1 MKYLLINLPL
11 ILLSFDVYSQNIQ
24 ITSFSKS
31 KKLLLKV
38 HKDHPFTLY
47 CGCSFKGKK
56 TNLASCGYIPKKD
69 KKRANRIEWEHVV
82 TTHVFGQSFSEW
94 INGHTKCV
102 RKKSKKFKGRKYTQK
117 MNEESS
123 QRIN

>member
-1 MKYLLINLPL
+1 MKYLLINLAL

-38 HKDHPFTLY
+38 YKDHPFTLY

-56 TNLASCGYIPKKD
+56 PNLSSCGYIPKKD
-69 KKRANRIEWEHVV
+69 KKRANRIEKDLEHVV
-82 TTHVFGQSFSEW
+82 QHHQYPPQLVKLKVF
-94 INGHTKCV
+94 
-102 RKKSKKFKGRKYTQK
+102 
-117 MNEESS
+117 S
-123 QRIN
+123 Q